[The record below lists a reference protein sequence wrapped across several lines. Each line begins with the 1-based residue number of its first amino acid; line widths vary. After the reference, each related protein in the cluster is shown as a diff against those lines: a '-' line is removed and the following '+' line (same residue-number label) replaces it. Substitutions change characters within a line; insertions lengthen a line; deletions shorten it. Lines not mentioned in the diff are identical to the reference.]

1 MKESISD
8 GCIHFNENKSEHL
21 VLPYENENMFGL
33 FKKKSEKEKLEAQ
46 YDALIKKSY
55 ELSHSNR
62 AESDKVQAQA
72 QEVLKKIEAL
82 ED

>member
-1 MKESISD
+1 MFTLKI
-8 GCIHFNENKSEHL
+8 
-21 VLPYENENMFGL
+21 YTMFGL
-33 FKKKSEKEKLEAQ
+33 FKKKSERDKLEAQ

-62 AESDKVQAQA
+62 AESDKLQAEA
-72 QEVLKKIEAL
+72 QEVLKKLEAL

>member
-1 MKESISD
+1 
-8 GCIHFNENKSEHL
+8 
-21 VLPYENENMFGL
+21 MFGL

-72 QEVLKKIEAL
+72 EEVLKQIEAL